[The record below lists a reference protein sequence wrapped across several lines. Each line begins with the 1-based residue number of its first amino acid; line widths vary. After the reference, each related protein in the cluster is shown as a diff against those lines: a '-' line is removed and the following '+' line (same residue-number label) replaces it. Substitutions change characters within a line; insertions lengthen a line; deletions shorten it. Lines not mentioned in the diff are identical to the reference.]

1 LDAIAFDLTK
11 QRSPTQEE
19 EMARVSDTQTA
30 ANAPAGGKL
39 NTNALGLWALV
50 IMGIAYM
57 GLALTAYF
65 NFGIMEGITGPIVP
79 LAFAA
84 VTAAMLPTAASYAI
98 MNSRRPSTGATLTW
112 LWEATTPPLGVWL
125 GWVLVIAYIDGCI
138 LQPVMFGLFFNSFLN
153 YFGVH
158 TSFTTA
164 MLAGLIPILVVGYMT
179 KKDIRVSAR
188 IVGLFIMIEAGF
200 VALLCLYIL
209 IKQGI
214 AGHVSFQAFN
224 PTAATAGWTGFLNA
238 LLFAVLAIAAFDIV
252 APMAEETRTPRSLVP
267 KATILVTVGAG
278 LYWVFTS
285 FGIVNS
291 VSAKTMA
298 GYVSSGQFTP
308 IYLVAGHY
316 VSWLRVLVPLTGFTA
331 VFAAFSA
338 ISIAASRQLYALGRE
353 GLAPRVFARTDK
365 HNTPWNA
372 QVLVLACCVVL
383 PILISLYQAH
393 NSLAAFG
400 WIGEA
405 YVFFILIPYTLTCV
419 ANIFYHLRYHRHELN
434 VLTNL
439 VLPVVGIA
447 INVYIFYKNFFQTF
461 VLNATSFTTETS
473 ITVACFSAV
482 ALAVVFTVIGIRR
495 TGRLGRPHGFVEDEP
510 EVIKAAGG

>member
-1 LDAIAFDLTK
+1 
-11 QRSPTQEE
+11 
-19 EMARVSDTQTA
+19 MARASRQD
-30 ANAPAGGKL
+30 PAMMPGEQSRL
-39 NTNALGLWALV
+39 NTNALGLWGLV

-65 NFGIMEGITGPIVP
+65 NFGIMQGITGPVVP

-84 VTAAMLPTAASYAI
+84 VTVAMLPTAASYAI

-125 GWVLVIAYIDGCI
+125 GWVLVIAYIVGCI

-153 YFGVH
+153 FFGVH
-158 TSFTTA
+158 TGYLSAT
-164 MLAGLIPILVVGYMT
+164 LAGLIPILVVGYMT
-179 KKDIRVSAR
+179 KKDIRISTR
-188 IVGLFIMIEAGF
+188 IVGLFILIEAGF

-209 IKQGI
+209 IKQGVD
-214 AGHVSFQAFN
+214 GHLSWQPLN
-224 PTAATAGWTGFLNA
+224 PGAATAGWTGFLNA

-267 KATILVTVGAG
+267 KATIYVTIGAG

-285 FGIVNS
+285 FGIVNA
-291 VSAKTMA
+291 VPAKTMA
-298 GYVSSGQFTP
+298 SYVSSGQFTP

-316 VSWLRVLVPLTGFTA
+316 VSWLRILVPLTGFTA

-353 GLAPRVFARTDK
+353 GLAPRMFAKTDRNK
-365 HNTPWNA
+365 TPWNA
-372 QVLVLACCVVL
+372 QLLVLACCVVL
-383 PILISLYQAH
+383 PILISLYQQR
-393 NSLAAFG
+393 NPLLAFG

-419 ANIFYHLRYHRHELN
+419 ANIFYHRRYHRGEIN
-434 VLTNL
+434 AATNL
-439 VLPVVGIA
+439 VLPVIGIV
-447 INVYIFYKNFFQTF
+447 INCYIFYKNFFQTF
-461 VLNATSFTTETS
+461 VLNATSFQLQTS
-473 ITVACFSAV
+473 ISVACGLAV
-482 ALAVVFTVIGIRR
+482 LLAVVFTVLGIRR
-495 TGRLGRPHGFVEDEP
+495 TGRLGRPHSFVESDP
-510 EVIKAAGG
+510 AVDRAVSG

>member
-1 LDAIAFDLTK
+1 
-11 QRSPTQEE
+11 
-19 EMARVSDTQTA
+19 MARTTGQDPA
-30 ANAPAGGKL
+30 AVAGEQSSL
-39 NTNALGLWALV
+39 NKNALGLWGLV

-125 GWVLVIAYIDGCI
+125 GWVLVIAYIVGCI

-158 TSFTTA
+158 TGYTSAT
-164 MLAGLIPILVVGYMT
+164 LAGLIPILVVGYMT
-179 KKDIRVSAR
+179 KKDIRISAR
-188 IVGLFIMIEAGF
+188 IVGLFITIEAGF

-214 AGHVSFQAFN
+214 DGHLTWQPFN

-267 KATILVTVGAG
+267 RATIYVTAGAG

-291 VSAKTMA
+291 VSAHTMA

-316 VSWLRVLVPLTGFTA
+316 VSWLKILVPLTGFTA

-338 ISIAASRQLYALGRE
+338 ISLAASRQLYALSRE
-353 GLAPRVFARTDK
+353 GLAPRAFARTDSNK
-365 HNTPWNA
+365 TPWNA
-372 QVLVLACCVVL
+372 QLLVLGCCVVL
-383 PILISLYQAH
+383 PILISLYQQR
-393 NSLAAFG
+393 NPLLAFG

-419 ANIFYHLRYHRHELN
+419 ANIFYHRRFHRNEFN
-434 VLTNL
+434 PLTNL
-439 VLPVVGIA
+439 ILPVLGIA

-461 VLNATSFTTETS
+461 VLNATSFQLQTS
-473 ITVACFSAV
+473 INVACGLAIV
-482 ALAVVFTVIGIRR
+482 LAVVFTVLGIRR
-495 TGRLGRPHGFVEDEP
+495 TGRLGQPQGFTETEHESDEVVP
-510 EVIKAAGG
+510 S

>member
-1 LDAIAFDLTK
+1 
-11 QRSPTQEE
+11 
-19 EMARVSDTQTA
+19 MARTTGQD
-30 ANAPAGGKL
+30 PATVPGEQSSL
-39 NTNALGLWALV
+39 NKNALGLWGLV

-65 NFGIMEGITGPIVP
+65 NFGIMEGITGPVVP

-84 VTAAMLPTAASYAI
+84 VTVAMLPTAASYAI

-125 GWVLVIAYIDGCI
+125 GWVLVIAYIVGCI

-158 TSFTTA
+158 TSYTTA
-164 MLAGLIPILVVGYMT
+164 TLSGLIPILVVGYMT
-179 KKDIRVSAR
+179 KKDIRISAR
-188 IVGLFIMIEAGF
+188 IVGLFITIEAGF

-214 AGHVSFQAFN
+214 NGNLTWQPLN
-224 PTAATAGWTGFLNA
+224 PSAATAGWTGFLNA

-267 KATILVTVGAG
+267 RATLYVTVGAG

-291 VSAKTMA
+291 VPASTMA
-298 GYVSSGQFTP
+298 HYVASGQFTP

-316 VSWLRVLVPLTGFTA
+316 VSWLKILVPLTGFTA

-338 ISIAASRQLYALGRE
+338 ISLAASRQLYALSRE
-353 GLAPRVFARTDK
+353 GLAPRAFARTDRNK
-365 HNTPWNA
+365 TPWNA
-372 QVLVLACCVVL
+372 QLLVLGCCVVL
-383 PILISLYQAH
+383 PILISLYQQR
-393 NSLAAFG
+393 NPLLAFG

-419 ANIFYHLRYHRHELN
+419 ANIFYHRRFHRNEINL
-434 VLTNL
+434 VTNL
-439 VLPVVGIA
+439 VLPVLGIA
-447 INVYIFYKNFFQTF
+447 INCYIFYKNFFQTF
-461 VLNATSFTTETS
+461 VLNATSFQLQTS
-473 ITVACFSAV
+473 ISVACGLAV
-482 ALAVVFTVIGIRR
+482 LLAVVFTVIGIRR
-495 TGRLGRPHGFVEDEP
+495 TGRLGKPQGFTETEQQPDEAVP
-510 EVIKAAGG
+510 S